1 MTMRTTQAVEKA
13 RKGKMQKT
21 ARQRKEEMK
30 HRRANRRAL
39 AKAAAKAVLP
49 RPSLTAQKLE
59 PLGYAAVETAYLAPD
74 NSYGAPDFVSR
85 GFYMPMH
92 FVCKDCGKH
101 EVWTAKQQ
109 KWWYENARGNMWTT
123 ATRCRECRAKE
134 RARVAAA
141 REAYY
146 AGLARKEARL
156 KALFEEAKR

>member
-1 MTMRTTQAVEKA
+1 MTMRTTQAVEKV
-13 RKGKMQKT
+13 RKAKSQKT

-39 AKAAAKAVLP
+39 AKAAAKSALP
-49 RPSLTAQKLE
+49 RAALTAKKLE
-59 PLGYAAVETAYLAPD
+59 PLGYAQVESAHLQPD

-92 FVCKDCGKH
+92 FVCKDCGKP

-109 KWWYENARGNMWTT
+109 KFWYENAQGSVWTT

-134 RARVAAA
+134 RARKCAA
-141 REAYY
+141 RAASAE
-146 AGLARKEARL
+146 GLKQKAMKEL
-156 KALFEEAKR
+156 QEKKNG